1 MTESQIQEHLDKKE
15 RWVVLSTIG
24 PDGFPHSVPVGYFL
38 FGGRIVIGCRDLTQK
53 VRNIER
59 NAKVSVL
66 WENGR
71 GEPTL
76 TGVMFQGHARVV
88 RDPAERLAL
97 RREASR
103 QRGEQLPD
111 STPPTGSVYI
121 EISPNKTISWDRP
134 SRAKQQ

>member
-1 MTESQIQEHLDKKE
+1 MTEIQIQEHLDKKE

-38 FGGRIVIGCRDLTQK
+38 FDGRIVIGCRDQTQK

-59 NAKVSVL
+59 NSKVSVL

-71 GEPTL
+71 GKPAL

-88 RDPAERLAL
+88 RDPAERLTL
-97 RREASR
+97 RLEASR
-103 QRGEQLPD
+103 QRGETPPD
-111 STPPTGSVYI
+111 SPPPAGAVYI
-121 EISPNKTISWDRP
+121 EIIPSKTISWDRP
-134 SRAKQQ
+134 SRKQQ